1 MKLLVPD
8 VLQKVL
14 PRYLWLVL
22 WAAFVF
28 PASAALNITN
38 PLDRIVAVVNDDV
51 ITAVE
56 LETEMGTIK
65 KQLSQQN
72 TRFPSDAILKKQLLE
87 RMILRRIQ
95 LQRAKRMHIRVDDET
110 VNRTVDNI
118 AAQNNLSLSQFREA
132 LTREGIDF
140 ASFRENM
147 RDEITLNQLQN
158 RLVRNRIMVTKQEID
173 NFLSNLAL
181 RGGENKEFHLGHI
194 LITVPEAASAE
205 KITEARA
212 EAESTIT
219 KLQQGAEFSQ
229 MAIATSDGQ
238 QALEGGDLGWRRL
251 EALPT
256 LFSEWVSNHKEG
268 DISHAIRSPSGF
280 HIIKL
285 LEQRSDTPRHVVKQ
299 THVRHILIRT
309 QEFTPS
315 EEARDSLLKIKA
327 RLEAGEDFATL
338 AKAHSDDPGSAV
350 EGGDLGWVN
359 PGEMVAPFE
368 KTMNA
373 LEVNDLSQLVRTR
386 FGWHVVQVLARRD
399 HDNTEKVQRKNARD
413 TLRARKTDPALQSW
427 FRRLRDEAFV
437 ENRL

>member
-1 MKLLVPD
+1 MKLLVPG
-8 VLQKVL
+8 LLRKVL

-28 PASAALNITN
+28 PASAALNITD

-51 ITAVE
+51 ITALE
-56 LETEMGTIK
+56 LEAETDIIK
-65 KQLSQQN
+65 KQFRQQN
-72 TRFPSDAILKKQLLE
+72 TRLPSDAILKKQLLE

-132 LTREGIDF
+132 LTSEGVDF
-140 ASFRENM
+140 AGFRENM

-158 RLVRNRIMVTKQEID
+158 RLVRNRITVTKQEVD
-173 NFLSNLAL
+173 NFLSNVAL
-181 RGGENKEFHLGHI
+181 RGDKNREYRLGHI
-194 LITVPEAASAE
+194 LIAVPEAASAE
-205 KITEARA
+205 NIAEART
-212 EAESTIT
+212 EAESVIA
-219 KLQQGAEFSQ
+219 KLQQGAEFAQ
-229 MAIATSDGQ
+229 MAIGISDGQ

-256 LFSEWVSNHKEG
+256 LFSDWVSNHKEG
-268 DISHAIRSPSGF
+268 DISHAMRSPSGF

-285 LEQRSDTPRHVVKQ
+285 LEQRSDSPRHVVKQ

-309 QEFTPS
+309 KEFTPS
-315 EEARDSLLKIKA
+315 EEARDSLLEIKA
-327 RLEAGEDFATL
+327 RLDAGEDFAPL
-338 AKAHSDDPGSAV
+338 AKANSDDPGSAV

-359 PGEMVAPFE
+359 PGEMVTAFE
-368 KTMNA
+368 EAMNA
-373 LEVNDLSQLVRTR
+373 LEINEISQPVRTR
-386 FGWHVVQVLARRD
+386 FGWHMVQVLGRRD
-399 HDNTEKVQRKNARD
+399 HDNTQKVQRKNARN